1 MPTFL
6 SNPYSLGQLNDLIKI
21 GLVNW
26 HEGASMSLP
35 KLEAVRGLFWEKSA
49 PMYQEEH
56 SSFNESGFS
65 SVTTDDQDYQL
76 VSDTQGDTITLTQV
90 KRTVRRKITEDLIEF
105 NKYDR
110 IGQLL
115 RKTGSKLLR
124 GYALDLSH
132 RFTFAF
138 DTAYTDRD
146 GRSVSVVGGDAAS
159 LCADTHTLNN
169 GDTYDN
175 KTTGRLSESSLEDAE
190 DLGNAM
196 VDHNGQQVMPEFTT
210 LITSRHASTMHTATR
225 LVSQPMQLDTD
236 LHNISVFKGQYR
248 QVTLPFLDSTAA
260 GAKNT
265 AKSRFWFLVDDSL
278 AKGEG
283 HLIASVRT
291 MPNPEE
297 PTVDPDN
304 NTVQFKGKM
313 RYDIGHLDS
322 HWIVGSNAV

>member
-1 MPTFL
+1 ML
-6 SNPYSLGQLNDLIKI
+6 SNPYSVAQLNDAVKI

-26 HEGASMSLP
+26 HKGAEMSLP
-35 KLEAVRGLFWEKSA
+35 KIEEVRSLFWEKAASG
-49 PMYQEEH
+49 YQEEH

-65 SVTTDDQDYQL
+65 SVTSDDQDYAL
-76 VSDTQGDTITLTQV
+76 VTDTQGDSITLTQV

-110 IGQLL
+110 IAQLL
-115 RKTGSKLLR
+115 RKTGSKLIR
-124 GYALDLSH
+124 GFALDLSH

-138 DTAYTDRD
+138 DTSYTDRD
-146 GRSVSVVGGDAAS
+146 GRTVSVTGGDGAA
-159 LCADTHTLNN
+159 LCANTHTLNN

-175 KTTGRLSESSLEDAE
+175 LLTGRLSESTLEDAL

-196 VDHNGQQVMPEFTT
+196 VDHNGEQVMPEFTT
-210 LITSRHASTMHTATR
+210 LVTSRHANTMHTATR
-225 LVSQPMQLDTD
+225 LVKQPWQLDTD
-236 LHNISVFKGQYR
+236 LRNMSVYQGAYR
-248 QVTLPFLDSTAA
+248 HVVLPYLDTTAA

-265 AKSRFWFLVDDSL
+265 AKSRFWFLMDDGL
-278 AKGEG
+278 AKGDG

-313 RYDIGHLDS
+313 RYDIGHLDA
-322 HWIVGSNAV
+322 HFIVGSNAT